1 MKKIHNTENRYCESD
16 GQNDRTEA
24 GTGTGL
30 AESGEYREFQAVR
43 IFYGPGADFK
53 LYGNSPAALCFP
65 DSDYQTD
72 SESRAGIECGAFR
85 PHEKTR
91 VSDRGGEDFL
101 RGSAENSGAGPF
113 CPKASGIFSE
123 REEGILKIGFLKDSD
138 FEMMRNLVTG
148 FHERYPDIRLELGG
162 HIRKDLEDLLDSGEL
177 DVILNIDASDTPD
190 FRKVFLEKFP
200 LVAVVHRDHPL
211 ALEERI
217 CADDLK
223 NLIYD
228 IRQEKDGRPN
238 FEMEGALLQVSC
250 NLGEAIVNEFVIQ
263 QNIRPYVAVIP
274 LKPDRGRDMYMM
286 CHRNKYNPLI
296 SCFEDFLKT
305 TFR

>member
-1 MKKIHNTENRYCESD
+1 MTERRPGPGRAWRKAENIVNFKQLEYFTDLAQTLNYTETARRLYVSQTAITKQI
-16 GQNDRTEA
+16 QNLEQELNAVLFDRTKKHVSLTAAGKILYAEA
-24 GTGTGL
+24 QKIL
-30 AESGEYREFQAVR
+30 EQARSARKHLESFQRGE
-43 IFYGPGADFK
+43 K
-53 LYGNSPAALCFP
+53 
-65 DSDYQTD
+65 
-72 SESRAGIECGAFR
+72 
-85 PHEKTR
+85 
-91 VSDRGGEDFL
+91 
-101 RGSAENSGAGPF
+101 
-113 CPKASGIFSE
+113 
-123 REEGILKIGFLKDSD
+123 GILKIGFLKDSD

-190 FRKVFLEKFP
+190 FRKVFLKKFP

>member
-1 MKKIHNTENRYCESD
+1 MTKRRPGPGRAWRKAENIVNFKQLEYFTDLAQTLNYTETARRLYVSQTAITKQI
-16 GQNDRTEA
+16 QNLEQELNAVLFDRTKKHVSLTAA
-24 GTGTGL
+24 GK
-30 AESGEYREFQAVR
+30 
-43 IFYGPGADFK
+43 IFYAEAQK
-53 LYGNSPAALCFP
+53 ILEQARSARRHL
-65 DSDYQTD
+65 
-72 SESRAGIECGAFR
+72 ESFQRG
-85 PHEKTR
+85 EK
-91 VSDRGGEDFL
+91 
-101 RGSAENSGAGPF
+101 
-113 CPKASGIFSE
+113 
-123 REEGILKIGFLKDSD
+123 GILKIGFLKDSD

-190 FRKVFLEKFP
+190 FRKVFLKKFP

>member
-1 MKKIHNTENRYCESD
+1 MKVTDKMTERRPGPGRAWRKAENIVNFKQLEYFTDLAQTLNYTETARRLYVSQTAITKQI
-16 GQNDRTEA
+16 QNLEQELNAVLFDRTKKHVSLTAA
-24 GTGTGL
+24 GK
-30 AESGEYREFQAVR
+30 
-43 IFYGPGADFK
+43 IFYAEAQK
-53 LYGNSPAALCFP
+53 ILEQARSARKHL
-65 DSDYQTD
+65 
-72 SESRAGIECGAFR
+72 ESFQRG
-85 PHEKTR
+85 EK
-91 VSDRGGEDFL
+91 
-101 RGSAENSGAGPF
+101 
-113 CPKASGIFSE
+113 
-123 REEGILKIGFLKDSD
+123 GILKIGFLKDSD
-138 FEMMRNLVTG
+138 FEMMRNLVTE

-190 FRKVFLEKFP
+190 FRKVFLKKFP

>member
-1 MKKIHNTENRYCESD
+1 MKVTDKMTERRPGPGRAWRKAENIVNFKQLEYFTDLAQTLNYTETARRLYVSQTAITKQI
-16 GQNDRTEA
+16 QNLEQELNAVLFDRTKKHVSLTAA
-24 GTGTGL
+24 GK
-30 AESGEYREFQAVR
+30 
-43 IFYGPGADFK
+43 IFYAEAQK
-53 LYGNSPAALCFP
+53 ILEQARSARKHL
-65 DSDYQTD
+65 
-72 SESRAGIECGAFR
+72 ESFQRG
-85 PHEKTR
+85 EK
-91 VSDRGGEDFL
+91 
-101 RGSAENSGAGPF
+101 
-113 CPKASGIFSE
+113 
-123 REEGILKIGFLKDSD
+123 GILKIGFLKDSD

-190 FRKVFLEKFP
+190 FRKVFLKKFP

-274 LKPDRGRDMYMM
+274 LKPDRGRDMQMM

>member
-1 MKKIHNTENRYCESD
+1 MKVTDKMTERRPGPGRAWRKAENIVNFKQLEYFTDLAQTLNYTETARRLYVSQTAITKQI
-16 GQNDRTEA
+16 QNLEQELNAVLFDRTKKHVSLTAA
-24 GTGTGL
+24 GK
-30 AESGEYREFQAVR
+30 
-43 IFYGPGADFK
+43 IFYAEAQK
-53 LYGNSPAALCFP
+53 ILEQARSARKHL
-65 DSDYQTD
+65 
-72 SESRAGIECGAFR
+72 ESFQRG
-85 PHEKTR
+85 EK
-91 VSDRGGEDFL
+91 
-101 RGSAENSGAGPF
+101 
-113 CPKASGIFSE
+113 
-123 REEGILKIGFLKDSD
+123 GILKIGFLKDSD

-190 FRKVFLEKFP
+190 FRKVFLKKFP

>member
-1 MKKIHNTENRYCESD
+1 MTERRPGPGRAWRKAENIVNFKQLEYFTDLAQTLNYTETARRLYVSQTAITKQI
-16 GQNDRTEA
+16 QNLEQELNAVLFDRTKKHVSLTA
-24 GTGTGL
+24 TGK
-30 AESGEYREFQAVR
+30 
-43 IFYGPGADFK
+43 IFYAEAQK
-53 LYGNSPAALCFP
+53 ILEQARSARKHL
-65 DSDYQTD
+65 
-72 SESRAGIECGAFR
+72 ESFQRG
-85 PHEKTR
+85 EK
-91 VSDRGGEDFL
+91 
-101 RGSAENSGAGPF
+101 
-113 CPKASGIFSE
+113 
-123 REEGILKIGFLKDSD
+123 GILKIGFLKDSD

-190 FRKVFLEKFP
+190 FRKVFLKKFP

>member
-1 MKKIHNTENRYCESD
+1 MTERRPGPGRAWRKAENIVNFKQLEYFTDLAQTLNYTETARRLYVSQTAITKQI
-16 GQNDRTEA
+16 QNLEQELNAVLFDRTKKHVSLTAA
-24 GTGTGL
+24 GK
-30 AESGEYREFQAVR
+30 
-43 IFYGPGADFK
+43 IFYAEAQK
-53 LYGNSPAALCFP
+53 ILEQARSARKHL
-65 DSDYQTD
+65 
-72 SESRAGIECGAFR
+72 ESFQRG
-85 PHEKTR
+85 EK
-91 VSDRGGEDFL
+91 
-101 RGSAENSGAGPF
+101 
-113 CPKASGIFSE
+113 
-123 REEGILKIGFLKDSD
+123 GILKIGFLKDSD

-177 DVILNIDASDTPD
+177 DVILNINASDTPD
-190 FRKVFLEKFP
+190 FRKVFLKKFP

>member
-1 MKKIHNTENRYCESD
+1 MTERRPGSGRAWRKAENIVNFKQLEYFTDLAQTLNYTETARRLYVSQTAITKQI
-16 GQNDRTEA
+16 QNLEQELNAVLFDRTKKHVSLTA
-24 GTGTGL
+24 TGK
-30 AESGEYREFQAVR
+30 
-43 IFYGPGADFK
+43 IFYAEAQK
-53 LYGNSPAALCFP
+53 ILEQARSARKHL
-65 DSDYQTD
+65 
-72 SESRAGIECGAFR
+72 ESFQRG
-85 PHEKTR
+85 EK
-91 VSDRGGEDFL
+91 
-101 RGSAENSGAGPF
+101 
-113 CPKASGIFSE
+113 
-123 REEGILKIGFLKDSD
+123 GILKIGFLKDSD

-190 FRKVFLEKFP
+190 FRKVFLKKFP

>member
-1 MKKIHNTENRYCESD
+1 MTERRPGPGRAWRKAENIVNFKQLEYFTDLAQTLNYTETARRLYVSQTAITKQI
-16 GQNDRTEA
+16 QNLEQELNAVLFDRTKKHVSLTAA
-24 GTGTGL
+24 GK
-30 AESGEYREFQAVR
+30 
-43 IFYGPGADFK
+43 IFYAEAQKILEQARSARKHLEPFQRG
-53 LYGNSPAALCFP
+53 
-65 DSDYQTD
+65 
-72 SESRAGIECGAFR
+72 
-85 PHEKTR
+85 EK
-91 VSDRGGEDFL
+91 
-101 RGSAENSGAGPF
+101 
-113 CPKASGIFSE
+113 
-123 REEGILKIGFLKDSD
+123 GILKIGFLKDSD

-190 FRKVFLEKFP
+190 FRKVFLKKFP

>member
-1 MKKIHNTENRYCESD
+1 MKATDKMTERRPGPGRARRKAENIVNFKQLEYFTDLAQTLNYTETARRLYVSQTAITKQIQNLEKELNAVLFHRTKKHVSLTAAGKIFY
-16 GQNDRTEA
+16 TEA
-24 GTGTGL
+24 QKIL
-30 AESGEYREFQAVR
+30 EQARSARKHLESFQRGE
-43 IFYGPGADFK
+43 K
-53 LYGNSPAALCFP
+53 
-65 DSDYQTD
+65 
-72 SESRAGIECGAFR
+72 
-85 PHEKTR
+85 
-91 VSDRGGEDFL
+91 
-101 RGSAENSGAGPF
+101 
-113 CPKASGIFSE
+113 
-123 REEGILKIGFLKDSD
+123 GILKIGFLKDSD

-190 FRKVFLEKFP
+190 FRKVFLKKFP

>member
-1 MKKIHNTENRYCESD
+1 MTERRPGPGRAWRKAENIVNFKQLEYFTDLAQTLNYTETARRLYVSQTAITKQI
-16 GQNDRTEA
+16 QNLEQELNAVLFDRTKKHVSLTAA
-24 GTGTGL
+24 GK
-30 AESGEYREFQAVR
+30 
-43 IFYGPGADFK
+43 IFYAEAQK
-53 LYGNSPAALCFP
+53 ILEQARSARKHL
-65 DSDYQTD
+65 
-72 SESRAGIECGAFR
+72 ESFQRG
-85 PHEKTR
+85 EK
-91 VSDRGGEDFL
+91 
-101 RGSAENSGAGPF
+101 
-113 CPKASGIFSE
+113 
-123 REEGILKIGFLKDSD
+123 GILKIGFLKDSD

-190 FRKVFLEKFP
+190 FRKVFLKKFP

>member
-1 MKKIHNTENRYCESD
+1 MTERRPGPGRAWRKAENIVNFKQLEYFTDLAQTLNYTETARRLYVSQTAITKQI
-16 GQNDRTEA
+16 QNLEQELNAVLFDRTKKHVSLTAA
-24 GTGTGL
+24 GK
-30 AESGEYREFQAVR
+30 
-43 IFYGPGADFK
+43 IFYAEAQK
-53 LYGNSPAALCFP
+53 ILEQARSARKHL
-65 DSDYQTD
+65 
-72 SESRAGIECGAFR
+72 ESFQRG
-85 PHEKTR
+85 EK
-91 VSDRGGEDFL
+91 
-101 RGSAENSGAGPF
+101 
-113 CPKASGIFSE
+113 
-123 REEGILKIGFLKDSD
+123 GILKIGFLKDSD

-148 FHERYPDIRLELGG
+148 FHERYPDIRMELGG

-190 FRKVFLEKFP
+190 FRKVFLKKFP

>member
-1 MKKIHNTENRYCESD
+1 MKVTDKMTERRPGPGRAWRKAENIVNFKQLEYFTDLAQTLNYTETARRLYVSQTAITKQI
-16 GQNDRTEA
+16 QNLEQELNAVLFDRTKKHVSLTAA
-24 GTGTGL
+24 GK
-30 AESGEYREFQAVR
+30 
-43 IFYGPGADFK
+43 IFYAEAQK
-53 LYGNSPAALCFP
+53 ILEQARSARKHL
-65 DSDYQTD
+65 
-72 SESRAGIECGAFR
+72 ESFQRG
-85 PHEKTR
+85 EK
-91 VSDRGGEDFL
+91 
-101 RGSAENSGAGPF
+101 
-113 CPKASGIFSE
+113 
-123 REEGILKIGFLKDSD
+123 GILKIGFLKDSD

-177 DVILNIDASDTPD
+177 DVILNINASDTPD
-190 FRKVFLEKFP
+190 FRKVFLKKFP

>member
-1 MKKIHNTENRYCESD
+1 MKVTDKMTERRPGPGRAWRKAENIVNFKQLEYFTDLAQTLNYTETARRLYVSQTAITKQI
-16 GQNDRTEA
+16 QNLEQELNAVLFDRTKKHVSLTA
-24 GTGTGL
+24 TGK
-30 AESGEYREFQAVR
+30 
-43 IFYGPGADFK
+43 IFYAEAQK
-53 LYGNSPAALCFP
+53 ILEQARSARKHL
-65 DSDYQTD
+65 
-72 SESRAGIECGAFR
+72 ESFQRG
-85 PHEKTR
+85 EK
-91 VSDRGGEDFL
+91 
-101 RGSAENSGAGPF
+101 
-113 CPKASGIFSE
+113 
-123 REEGILKIGFLKDSD
+123 GILKIGFLKDSD
-138 FEMMRNLVTG
+138 FEMMRSLVTG

-190 FRKVFLEKFP
+190 FRKVFLKKFP

-296 SCFEDFLKT
+296 PCFEDFLKT

>member
-1 MKKIHNTENRYCESD
+1 MKVTDKMTEWRPGPGRAWRKAENIVNFKQLEYFTDLAQTLNYTETARRLYVSQTAITKQI
-16 GQNDRTEA
+16 QNLEQELNAVLFDRTKKHVSLTAA
-24 GTGTGL
+24 GK
-30 AESGEYREFQAVR
+30 
-43 IFYGPGADFK
+43 IFYAEAQK
-53 LYGNSPAALCFP
+53 ILEQARSARKHL
-65 DSDYQTD
+65 
-72 SESRAGIECGAFR
+72 ESFQRG
-85 PHEKTR
+85 EK
-91 VSDRGGEDFL
+91 
-101 RGSAENSGAGPF
+101 
-113 CPKASGIFSE
+113 
-123 REEGILKIGFLKDSD
+123 GILKIGFLKDSD

-190 FRKVFLEKFP
+190 FRKVFLKKFP

>member
-1 MKKIHNTENRYCESD
+1 MKATDKMTERRPGPGRARRKAENIVNFKHLEYFTDLAQTLNYTETARRLYVSQTAITKQIQNLEKELNAVLFHRTKKHVSLTAAGKIFY
-16 GQNDRTEA
+16 TEA
-24 GTGTGL
+24 QKIL
-30 AESGEYREFQAVR
+30 EQARSARKHLESFQRGE
-43 IFYGPGADFK
+43 K
-53 LYGNSPAALCFP
+53 
-65 DSDYQTD
+65 
-72 SESRAGIECGAFR
+72 
-85 PHEKTR
+85 
-91 VSDRGGEDFL
+91 
-101 RGSAENSGAGPF
+101 
-113 CPKASGIFSE
+113 
-123 REEGILKIGFLKDSD
+123 GILKIGFLKDSD

-190 FRKVFLEKFP
+190 FRKVFLKKFP

-263 QNIRPYVAVIP
+263 EYIRPYVAVIP

>member
-1 MKKIHNTENRYCESD
+1 MTERRPGPGRARRKAENIVNFKQLEYFTDLAQTLNYTETARRLYVSQTAITKQIQNLEKELNAVLFHRTKKHVSLTAAGKIFY
-16 GQNDRTEA
+16 TEA
-24 GTGTGL
+24 QKIL
-30 AESGEYREFQAVR
+30 EQARSARKHLESFQRGE
-43 IFYGPGADFK
+43 K
-53 LYGNSPAALCFP
+53 
-65 DSDYQTD
+65 
-72 SESRAGIECGAFR
+72 
-85 PHEKTR
+85 
-91 VSDRGGEDFL
+91 
-101 RGSAENSGAGPF
+101 
-113 CPKASGIFSE
+113 
-123 REEGILKIGFLKDSD
+123 GILKIGFLKDSD

-190 FRKVFLEKFP
+190 FRKVFLKKFP